1 MARPARCAASGT
13 AALVFCAL
21 AGSIGTAIAA
31 PLIPGSMVR
40 ATVSSA
46 HAATEQTVTIEG
58 FEFRPPLATV
68 KAGDTVIWRNADV
81 VPHTVSAKDA
91 GLDSPPIASGGTFR
105 FTATRKGR
113 FDYICTLHPTMKA
126 TLVVE

>member
-1 MARPARCAASGT
+1 MPQTTAGAA
-13 AALVFCAL
+13 V
-21 AGSIGTAIAA
+21 A
-31 PLIPGSMVR
+31 P
-40 ATVSSA
+40 A
-46 HAATEQTVTIEG
+46 HAATEHTVTIEG
-58 FEFRPPLATV
+58 FEFRPGLETV
-68 KAGDTVIWRNADV
+68 KVGDTVIWRNADL

-91 GLDSPPIASGGTFR
+91 GLDSPPVASGATFR

>member
-1 MARPARCAASGT
+1 MLRSAQRVTCIV
-13 AALVFCAL
+13 AALAFCVLPRTMSGAGAAL
-21 AGSIGTAIAA
+21 
-31 PLIPGSMVR
+31 PVPGSAAGAAV
-40 ATVSSA
+40 APA
-46 HAATEQTVTIEG
+46 GAATEHAVTIEG

-68 KAGDTVIWRNADV
+68 KVGDAVIWRNADL

-91 GLDSPPIASGGTFR
+91 ALDSAPIASGGTFR
-105 FTATRKGR
+105 FTAKRKGR